1 VSWKYSA
8 SVKPNDQLARKLGIS
23 GQDHF
28 FLDFDSK
35 HSRDAD
41 GKIVN
46 SISPVGASGGPLID
60 MGCIANPENLAPD
73 RQLAGRLAG
82 ILIEHKDS
90 DKAIV
95 AVKIGLVLS
104 RLGIK

>member
-1 VSWKYSA
+1 
-8 SVKPNDQLARKLGIS
+8 
-23 GQDHF
+23 
-28 FLDFDSK
+28 
-35 HSRDAD
+35 
-41 GKIVN
+41 
-46 SISPVGASGGPLID
+46 